1 MFSLRKGETLTSV
14 TESSRKQISKT
25 VALFGE
31 VLADIFPD
39 QNVLGGAPFNVARH
53 LQAFGLHPCMISRA
67 GNDALRDDLLREMDR
82 LGMDKTGIQ
91 CDPTYPTG
99 QVRVHMKD
107 GGHSFEILPDQAY
120 DHIHAGVTH
129 MMTMSLKP
137 ELAYFGTLAQ
147 RGMESRLALDK
158 FLADSKCPR
167 FLDINLRSPWY
178 NKHTVRRSL
187 LRSDIVKM
195 NEDELEIVSDYFK
208 ISDKTPLLK
217 AEALVEQFELSC
229 LLITCGENG
238 AWLINRQHEVFSTTP
253 AENTQTIIDTV
264 GAGDAFA
271 AVFIIGLLNQ
281 WEMPVAMQRA
291 DQFAAALCGI
301 RGGAPQNQDFYLPFK
316 QAWQL

>member
-1 MFSLRKGETLTSV
+1 MR
-14 TESSRKQISKT
+14 KT
-25 VALFGE
+25 VGLFGE

-39 QNVLGGAPFNVARH
+39 QSVLGGAPFNVARH
-53 LQAFGLHPCMISRA
+53 LQAFGLHPVMISRT

-91 CDPTYPTG
+91 CDPAYPTG
-99 QVRVHMKD
+99 QVQVHMKD

-129 MMTMSLKP
+129 MMIMSLKP
-137 ELAYFGTLAQ
+137 ELVYFGTLAQ

-195 NEDELEIVSDYFK
+195 NEDELEIVSGYFR
-208 ISDKTPLLK
+208 ISGKTPLLK
-217 AEALVEQFELSC
+217 AEALLDQFELTC

-253 AENTQTIIDTV
+253 AGKTQTVIDTV

-271 AVFIIGLLNQ
+271 AVFIIGLLSQ
-281 WEMPVAMQRA
+281 WEMPVAMHRA
-291 DQFAAALCGI
+291 NQFAAALCGI

-316 QAWQL
+316 QEWQLY

>member
-1 MFSLRKGETLTSV
+1 LASA
-14 TESSRKQISKT
+14 TESTAKHTRKT

-39 QNVLGGAPFNVARH
+39 QSVLGGAPFNVARH
-53 LQAFGLHPCMISRA
+53 LQAFGLHPVMISRT

-99 QVRVHMKD
+99 QVQVHMKD

-129 MMTMSLKP
+129 MMIMSIKP
-137 ELAYFGTLAQ
+137 ELVYFGTLAQ

-208 ISDKTPLLK
+208 ISGNTPLLK
-217 AEALVEQFELSC
+217 AEALLDQFELNC
-229 LLITCGENG
+229 LLVTCGENG
-238 AWLINRQHEVFSTTP
+238 AWLINRLHEVFSTP
-253 AENTQTIIDTV
+253 PVENTQTMIDTV

-291 DQFAAALCGI
+291 NQFAAALCGI
-301 RGGAPQNQDFYLPFK
+301 RGGAPQNLDFYTPFK
-316 QAWQL
+316 QAWHL

>member
-1 MFSLRKGETLTSV
+1 M
-14 TESSRKQISKT
+14 
-25 VALFGE
+25 ALFGE

-39 QNVLGGAPFNVARH
+39 QSVLGGAPFNVARH
-53 LQAFGLHPCMISRA
+53 LQAFGLHPVMISRT

-99 QVRVHMKD
+99 QVQVHMKD
-107 GGHSFEILPDQAY
+107 GGHSFDILPDQAY

-129 MMTMSLKP
+129 MMIMSLKP
-137 ELAYFGTLAQ
+137 ELVYFGTLAQ

-195 NEDELEIVSDYFK
+195 NEDELEIVSDYFR
-208 ISDKTPLLK
+208 ISGNTPLLK
-217 AEALVEQFELSC
+217 AEALLDQFELNC
-229 LLITCGENG
+229 LLITCGQNG

-253 AENTQTIIDTV
+253 AGNTQTVIDTV

-271 AVFIIGLLNQ
+271 AVFIIGLLSQ

-291 DQFAAALCGI
+291 NQFAAALCGI

-316 QAWQL
+316 QEWQL

>member
-1 MFSLRKGETLTSV
+1 MFSLQKGKTLASAT
-14 TESSRKQISKT
+14 TEKHQKT

-39 QNVLGGAPFNVARH
+39 QSVLGGAPFNVARH
-53 LQAFGLHPCMISRA
+53 LQAFGLHPVMISRT

-99 QVRVHMKD
+99 QVQVHMKD

-129 MMTMSLKP
+129 MMIMSIKP
-137 ELAYFGTLAQ
+137 ELVYFGTLAQ

-195 NEDELEIVSDYFK
+195 NEDELEIVSDYFR
-208 ISDKTPLLK
+208 ISGKTLLLK
-217 AEALVEQFELSC
+217 AEALLDQFELNC

-238 AWLINRQHEVFSTTP
+238 AWLVNRQHEVFSTLP
-253 AENTQTIIDTV
+253 IENTQTVIDTV

-281 WEMPVAMQRA
+281 WEMAVAMQRA
-291 DQFAAALCGI
+291 NQFAAALCGI
-301 RGGAPQNQDFYLPFK
+301 RGGAPQNLDFYTPFK
-316 QAWQL
+316 QAWHL

>member
-1 MFSLRKGETLTSV
+1 
-14 TESSRKQISKT
+14 

-39 QNVLGGAPFNVARH
+39 QSVLGGAPFNVARH
-53 LQAFGLHPCMISRA
+53 LQAFGLHPVMISRT

-99 QVRVHMKD
+99 QVQVHMKD
-107 GGHSFEILPDQAY
+107 GGHSFDILPDQAY

-129 MMTMSLKP
+129 MMIMSLKP
-137 ELAYFGTLAQ
+137 ELVYFGTLAQ

-195 NEDELEIVSDYFK
+195 NEDELEIVSDYFR
-208 ISDKTPLLK
+208 ISGNTPLLK
-217 AEALVEQFELSC
+217 AEALLDQFELNC
-229 LLITCGENG
+229 LLITCGQNG

-253 AENTQTIIDTV
+253 AGNTQTVIDTV

-271 AVFIIGLLNQ
+271 AVFIIGLLSQ

-291 DQFAAALCGI
+291 NQFAAALCGI

-316 QAWQL
+316 QEWQL